1 MQDLVGVISNVGFP
15 IVCVVY
21 LFKFIAEQQ
30 EKNYKRE
37 EKLIEQMD
45 KFNTSL
51 TEITTILRELDINN
65 LEK

>member
-1 MQDLVGVISNVGFP
+1 MTEITGLISNVGFP
-15 IVCVVY
+15 IVCVIF
-21 LFKFIAEQQ
+21 LFKFITEQQ

-51 TEITTILRELDINN
+51 TEITTILRDLDNN
-65 LEK
+65 NK